1 MSQGLG
7 YALAA
12 AIYTGTSAPCLDV
25 DDLAD
30 RMRRTL
36 SVGIYAT
43 DEFQSDLY
51 AQLIE
56 HAEAGRLSD
65 NTTFKDAV
73 DIITGCI
80 DSTLENYRG

>member
-1 MSQGLG
+1 MSQGLA

-12 AIYTGTSAPCLDV
+12 AIYTGSSAPHLDV

-43 DEFQSDLY
+43 DEFQADLY

-56 HAEAGRLSD
+56 CAEQGRLTDS
-65 NTTFKDAV
+65 TTFKDAV
-73 DIITGCI
+73 DIIEDCI
-80 DSTLENYRG
+80 NSTEENWRG

>member
-1 MSQGLG
+1 MNQGVA

-12 AIYTGTSAPCLDV
+12 AIYTGTSAPGLDV

-36 SVGIYAT
+36 CMGVYAT
-43 DEFQSDLY
+43 DEFQADLY

-56 HAEAGRLSD
+56 HAEAGRLTD
-65 NTTFKDAV
+65 NTPFKDVV
-73 DIITGCI
+73 DIIETCM
-80 DSTLENYRG
+80 DSTMEAYRG